1 MGKKPADRAGQ
12 KTAPQGVPS
21 NDSSRAYRA
30 AAVGPRPGLSGTGS
44 GAFARTVTP
53 SSRRATSRAA
63 WPIFSPP

>member
-44 GAFARTVTP
+44 GAFARMVTP
-53 SSRRATSRAA
+53 S
-63 WPIFSPP
+63 